1 MMRRLAVI
9 VAAPLR
15 LSNITLVLG
24 SSTILIPR
32 FLIESVLVLLIILVM
47 GCRVLDHRLGLAGGA
62 LVVQYF
68 LQALDEPA
76 VD

>member
-1 MMRRLAVI
+1 MMRWLAVI

-47 GCRVLDHRLGLAGGA
+47 GC
-62 LVVQYF
+62 
-68 LQALDEPA
+68 
-76 VD
+76 